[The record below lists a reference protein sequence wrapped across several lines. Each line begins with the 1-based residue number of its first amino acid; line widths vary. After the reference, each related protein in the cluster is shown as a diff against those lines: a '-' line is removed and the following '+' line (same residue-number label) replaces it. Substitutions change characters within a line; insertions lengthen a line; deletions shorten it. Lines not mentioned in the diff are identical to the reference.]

1 MLLGVAKNQVVVS
14 TPTSDLPI
22 VHIVKWRPIVDSVVQ
37 TENDVDRG
45 IFCSSHRIVFRAEN
59 PPVTGEIDVWIKTYA
74 ESVTVIVGDSISFK
88 PVAIIYY
95 PPLGKVSDWKFL
107 KDIISVYLYN
117 KLNSV
122 EDPLSSYYTLY
133 SP

>member
-1 MLLGVAKNQVVVS
+1 MLLGAAKNQVVVN
-14 TPTSDLPI
+14 TPTFDLPI
-22 VHIVKWRPIVDSVVQ
+22 VHIARWRPIIDSVVQ
-37 TENDVDRG
+37 PENDVDRG

-59 PPVTGEIDVWIKTYA
+59 PPVIGEIDVWIKTYA
-74 ESVTVIVGDSISFK
+74 ENTTVIVGDSISFK

-122 EDPLSSYYTLY
+122 EDPLSSYYKLY
-133 SP
+133 SL